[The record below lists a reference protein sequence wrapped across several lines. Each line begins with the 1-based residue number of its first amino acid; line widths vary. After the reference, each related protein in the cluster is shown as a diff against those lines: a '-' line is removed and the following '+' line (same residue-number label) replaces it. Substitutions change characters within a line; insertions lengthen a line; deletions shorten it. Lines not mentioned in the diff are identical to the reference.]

1 MTAQPQPA
9 LHRFA
14 VFTACCT
21 FGLLIAGALVTSK
34 DAGLSVP
41 DWPLAYGKIFPP
53 QFVGGIVYEYSHRV
67 IATFVG
73 TLTIIL
79 AVWLLVREPRRWVR
93 WVGGA
98 ALGAVIAQGMLGGMT
113 VLFFQPPAVSTAHAT
128 LAQIFFCLLVSLG
141 VFTSRWWQ
149 SNLAPVNSPE
159 SPRILSLAHVTLFA
173 VFLQLVLGAAFR
185 HKAFGLI
192 PHLVG
197 AVIVTLL
204 IFRLAGAL
212 KREFPKVPAI
222 RGSARALHIL
232 IGVQLLLGGAAWW
245 SLGYAAAFPQ
255 PVLITVV
262 LTVAHVATGALVL
275 AATLVTNLICHRL
288 LVPTA
293 VSASEPLDS
302 RETVTVGTE
311 QTA

>member
-1 MTAQPQPA
+1 VTARSQPA

-21 FGLLIAGALVTSK
+21 FALLIAGALVTSR
-34 DAGLSVP
+34 DAGLSIP
-41 DWPLAYGKIFPP
+41 DWPLSYNRVVPP
-53 QFVGGIVYEYSHRV
+53 LVGGIVYEYFHRV

-73 TLTIIL
+73 CLTIVL
-79 AVWLLVREPRRWVR
+79 TVWLIRREPRRWVR

-98 ALGAVIAQGMLGGMT
+98 ALGAVVAQGMLGGMT

-128 LAQIFFCLLVSLG
+128 LAQIFFCLLVSLA
-141 VFTSRWWQ
+141 VFTSAWWQ
-149 SNLAPVNSPE
+149 SDVPAIE
-159 SPRILSLAHVTLFA
+159 SPDAARIKTLAHWTVAA

-185 HKAFGLI
+185 HRAFGLI

-212 KREFPKVPAI
+212 KREFSNVRPLRAC
-222 RGSARALHIL
+222 ARALHIL
-232 IGVQLLLGGAAWW
+232 IGVQLLLGVAAWW
-245 SLGYAAAFPQ
+245 SLGYAATFPQ
-255 PVLITVV
+255 PILITVF
-262 LTVAHVATGALVL
+262 LTVAHVVTGALVL
-275 AATLVTNLICHRL
+275 ASTLVTTLICHRL
-288 LVPTA
+288 LHPTA
-293 VSASEPLDS
+293 HSALESAEPA
-302 RETVTVGTE
+302 EPVAVGTE